1 MPVIVD
7 TDMDTDDQ
15 MALAFLLGEPSIEV
29 KAITTLADG
38 WSSRVKK
45 AGMGQR
51 FYICTY
57 GFFPRCATVKVGLR
71 TSIQLY

>member
-29 KAITTLADG
+29 KAITTIADG

-51 FYICTY
+51 FYMFLWF
-57 GFFPRCATVKVGLR
+57 FFPDVPQSKLDYVL
-71 TSIQLY
+71 QLY